1 MEKNFQ
7 KRYSNIIRV
16 GIFIL
21 VVFSCETVIMASMAH
36 LFQPPL
42 WGLIFLDAII
52 LIILLLPGFY
62 FFLYR
67 PMDRQMRER
76 GHVVDALQEQEKR
89 YRLMMEA
96 MHDSV
101 YICSADFRILY
112 MNPAMLKRTG
122 RDAVGELCH
131 RVIHDREKICPWCV
145 NHKIQRGEYAEY
157 EVVSP
162 ADGRFYNVG
171 QCPIFYLDGRIDK
184 MSIMRD
190 LTRYKQIEEKLRTT
204 QDELEKRVE
213 ERTRMLKEA
222 NIKLTWE
229 ISNREV
235 TENALQRS
243 ERQLRGLSRKLI
255 TSQEEERRLIAM
267 ELHDGIGQTLSA
279 IKFKVE
285 TGLEKMNSKDPD
297 ECLEVQVPVVPL
309 VQEAVEEVRR
319 ICKNLRP
326 PILDDLGILATISWF
341 CREFM
346 DIYGNI
352 RVEKEILLKEEEVPR
367 DLKISIFRVLQEAF
381 NNIAKH
387 SEADLARVVLR
398 KRDAWIALLIEDNG
412 HGFDVEAAQ
421 GPKDPDTG
429 MGLASM
435 KERATL
441 SGGSLEIE
449 SAPGKGTRVRA
460 SFPSAG

>member
-1 MEKNFQ
+1 
-7 KRYSNIIRV
+7 
-16 GIFIL
+16 
-21 VVFSCETVIMASMAH
+21 
-36 LFQPPL
+36 
-42 WGLIFLDAII
+42 
-52 LIILLLPGFY
+52 
-62 FFLYR
+62 
-67 PMDRQMRER
+67 
-76 GHVVDALQEQEKR
+76 
-89 YRLMMEA
+89 
-96 MHDSV
+96 
-101 YICSADFRILY
+101 
-112 MNPAMLKRTG
+112 
-122 RDAVGELCH
+122 
-131 RVIHDREKICPWCV
+131 
-145 NHKIQRGEYAEY
+145 
-157 EVVSP
+157 
-162 ADGRFYNVG
+162 
-171 QCPIFYLDGRIDK
+171 
-184 MSIMRD
+184 
-190 LTRYKQIEEKLRTT
+190 
-204 QDELEKRVE
+204 
-213 ERTRMLKEA
+213 MLKEA
-222 NIKLTWE
+222 NIKLTRE
-229 ISNREV
+229 ISNHEV
-235 TENALQRS
+235 TGNALQRS

-285 TGLEKMNSKDPD
+285 TGLEKMNSKDPN

-387 SEADLARVVLR
+387 SEADLARVVLK
-398 KRDAWIALLIEDNG
+398 KRAKWVVLLVEDNG
-412 HGFDVEAAQ
+412 HGFDVEAAP
-421 GPKDPDTG
+421 GSKDPDTG

-441 SGGSLEIE
+441 SGGSLEIK
-449 SAPGKGTRVRA
+449 SAPGEGTRVRA
-460 SFPSAG
+460 SFPSVK